1 MTRRAINNS
10 MRRILLYII
19 AILTS
24 IANAEGGFYVGIG
37 AGYATVANAPQS
49 GYTFNNL
56 SGGTQSS
63 SNFASTLYGGYD
75 FNRYVGLEID
85 YNVAFS
91 GQVASSYNV
100 NQQVI
105 NGVVVL
111 HLPFGIFANALSGL
125 SIFAKGGVGYSF
137 LGFGAVNPSC
147 TTCVNPP
154 SIAAGFIPAFGA
166 GVEYGFTN
174 IGIRGEWNYNGSVTA
189 PNLGS
194 NQVAVSSNIFLLS
207 VLYHF

>member
-1 MTRRAINNS
+1 MK
-10 MRRILLYII
+10 RILLCII
-19 AILTS
+19 AALAATLH
-24 IANAEGGFYVGIG
+24 ADGGFYVGIG
-37 AGYATVANAPQS
+37 AGYAMLANSLQS
-49 GYTFNNL
+49 SYTFNNL

-63 SNFASTLYGGYD
+63 NNFASTLYGGYD
-75 FNRYVGLEID
+75 FNRYVGLEVD

-91 GQVASSYNV
+91 GQVANAYNV

-111 HLPFGIFANALSGL
+111 HLPFGLFANALSGL
-125 SIFAKGGVGYSF
+125 SIFAKGGLGYSS
-137 LGFGAVNPSC
+137 LGFGGVNPSC
-147 TTCVNPP
+147 TNCVNPP

-166 GVEYGFTN
+166 GVEYGFTD

-189 PNLGS
+189 PNVGS
-194 NQVAVSSNIFLLS
+194 NQVAVSSNMFLLS